1 MVFFIYFILIVID
14 YICIGIIVRV
24 NDLRISLLMCMYFHY
39 WEVYYFQSNKL
50 HKLLKYVLDMEF
62 QAADNGNA
70 YESIL
75 YACMSVLLKLMPGL
89 TLLKT
94 MFKGRR
100 GNSGV

>member
-1 MVFFIYFILIVID
+1 MYWYYSEGDRPQDIPSNVHVF
-14 YICIGIIVRV
+14 
-24 NDLRISLLMCMYFHY
+24 SLLGGLLFSL
-39 WEVYYFQSNKL
+39 VLLSNKL